1 MKDIFNKFN
10 IELTDELVLKIDKY
24 YSLLI
29 EENKKF
35 NLTRIVDKTEFLVKH
50 VLDSIL
56 PFFKKYDLTQPKSIL
71 DIGSGAGFPG
81 IIIALFF
88 PNIEVILT
96 ESISKKARFL
106 TLVKDE
112 LNLANLKVI
121 NNRVENIKGVSVDL
135 VTARAV
141 TGLTSLVK
149 YALPKLTKGG
159 KMCFYKATK
168 AAEEIT
174 EFNKTKLVNLVKNIS
189 QTKFVLPFEMGER
202 VCVWIEKK

>member
-1 MKDIFNKFN
+1 MKDIFSKFN
-10 IELTDELVLKIDKY
+10 IELTDELVLKINKY

-29 EENKKF
+29 EENKKV
-35 NLTRIVDKTEFLVKH
+35 NLTRIIDKTEFLVKH
-50 VLDSIL
+50 ILDSVL
-56 PFFKKYDLTQPKSIL
+56 PFFKNPDLIQSKSIL

-81 IIIALFF
+81 IVIALFF
-88 PNIEVILT
+88 PSVEVILT
-96 ESISKKARFL
+96 ESIGKKARFL

-112 LNLANLKVI
+112 LNLTNLKVI
-121 NNRVENIKGVSVDL
+121 NDRVENINGVLVDL

-168 AAEEIT
+168 ATEEID
-174 EFNKTKLVNLVKNIS
+174 EFGKTKLVNLVKNIS
-189 QTKFVLPFEMGER
+189 LTKFVLPFEMGER

>member
-10 IELTDELVLKIDKY
+10 IELTDELVSKIDKY

-29 EENKKF
+29 EENKKV
-35 NLTRIVDKTEFLVKH
+35 NLTRIIGKTEFLVKH

-56 PFFKKYDLTQPKSIL
+56 PFFKNSDLTQPKSIL

-112 LNLANLKVI
+112 LKLANLKVI
-121 NNRVENIKGVSVDL
+121 NNRVENIKEVFVDL

-141 TGLTSLVK
+141 TDLTSLVK
-149 YALPKLTKGG
+149 YALPKLTLGG

-168 AAEEIT
+168 ANEEIA
-174 EFNKTKLVNLVKNIS
+174 EFKKTNLVNLVKNIRLA
-189 QTKFVLPFEMGER
+189 KFILPLEMGER

>member
-1 MKDIFNKFN
+1 MKDIFSKFN
-10 IELTDELVLKIDKY
+10 IELTDELVLKINKY

-29 EENKKF
+29 EENKKV

-50 VLDSIL
+50 ILDSVL
-56 PFFKKYDLTQPKSIL
+56 PFFKNPDLIQYKSIL

-81 IIIALFF
+81 IVIALFF
-88 PNIEVILT
+88 PSVEVILT
-96 ESISKKARFL
+96 ESIGKKARFL

-112 LNLANLKVI
+112 LNLTNLKVI
-121 NNRVENIKGVSVDL
+121 NDRVENIKGVSADI

-141 TGLTSLVK
+141 TDLTSLVK

-168 AAEEIT
+168 ATEEIT
-174 EFNKTKLVNLVKNIS
+174 EFKKTKLVNLVKNIS

>member
-1 MKDIFNKFN
+1 MKNVFSKFN
-10 IELTDELVLKIDKY
+10 IELTDELILKIDKY

-29 EENKKF
+29 EENKKV

-56 PFFKKYDLTQPKSIL
+56 PFFNNPGLTQPKSIL

-81 IIIALFF
+81 IVVSLFF
-88 PNIEVILT
+88 PRVEVILT
-96 ESISKKARFL
+96 ESIGKKARFL
-106 TLVKDE
+106 TLVKTE
-112 LNLANLKVI
+112 LNLTNLKVI
-121 NNRVENIKGVSVDL
+121 NDRVENIKGVSVEL

-141 TGLTSLVK
+141 TDLASLVK

-168 AAEEIT
+168 ATDEIT
-174 EFNKTKLVNLVKNIS
+174 EFKKTKLVNLVKNIS
-189 QTKFVLPFEMGER
+189 LTKFVLPFEMGER

>member
-29 EENKKF
+29 EENKKV

-56 PFFKKYDLTQPKSIL
+56 PFFKNSDLSQPKSIL

-121 NNRVENIKGVSVDL
+121 NNRVENIKEVFVDL

-141 TGLTSLVK
+141 TDLTSLVK
-149 YALPKLTKGG
+149 YALPKLTMGG

-168 AAEEIT
+168 SNEEIA
-174 EFNKTKLVNLVKNIS
+174 EFKKTNLVNLVKNITL
-189 QTKFVLPFEMGER
+189 TKFILPFEMGER

>member
-1 MKDIFNKFN
+1 MKDIFSKFN
-10 IELTDELVLKIDKY
+10 IELTDELVLKINKY

-29 EENKKF
+29 EENKKV

-50 VLDSIL
+50 ILDSVL
-56 PFFKKYDLTQPKSIL
+56 PFFKNPGLIQSKSIL

-81 IIIALFF
+81 IVIALFF
-88 PNIEVILT
+88 TNVEVILT
-96 ESISKKARFL
+96 ESIGKKARFL
-106 TLVKDE
+106 TIVKDE
-112 LNLANLKVI
+112 LNLTNLKVI
-121 NNRVENIKGVSVDL
+121 NDRVENIKGVSVDL

-141 TGLTSLVK
+141 ADLTSLVK

-168 AAEEIT
+168 ATEEID
-174 EFNKTKLVNLVKNIS
+174 EFRKTKLVNLVKNIS
-189 QTKFVLPFEMGER
+189 LTKLVLPFEMGER

>member
-1 MKDIFNKFN
+1 MKDIFSKFN
-10 IELTDELVLKIDKY
+10 IELTDELVLEIDKY

-56 PFFKKYDLTQPKSIL
+56 PFFKNSNLILPKSIL

-88 PNIEVILT
+88 PNTEVILT
-96 ESISKKARFL
+96 ESIGKKARFL
-106 TLVKDE
+106 SFVKTE
-112 LNLANLKVI
+112 LNLTNLKVI
-121 NNRVENIKGVSVDL
+121 NDRVENVKEVLVDL

-141 TGLTSLVK
+141 TDLSSLVK

-159 KMCFYKATK
+159 MMCFYKATK
-168 AAEEIT
+168 ATEEIS
-174 EFNKTKLVNLVKNIS
+174 EFKKTKLVNLVKNINL
-189 QTKFVLPFEMGER
+189 TKFILPFEMGER

>member
-1 MKDIFNKFN
+1 MKDIFKKFN

-29 EENKKF
+29 EENKKV

-56 PFFKKYDLTQPKSIL
+56 PFFKNPDLTQPKSIL

-121 NNRVENIKGVSVDL
+121 NNRVENIKKVFVDL

-141 TGLTSLVK
+141 TDLTSLVK
-149 YALPKLTKGG
+149 YALPKLTMGG

-168 AAEEIT
+168 ANEEIA
-174 EFNKTKLVNLVKNIS
+174 EFKKTKLVNLVKNITL
-189 QTKFVLPFEMGER
+189 TKFILPFEMGER
-202 VCVWIEKK
+202 ICVWIEKK

>member
-1 MKDIFNKFN
+1 MKDIFSKFN

-29 EENKKF
+29 EENKKV

-56 PFFKKYDLTQPKSIL
+56 PFFKKYDFIKVKSIL

-88 PNIEVILT
+88 PSVEVILT
-96 ESISKKARFL
+96 ESIGKKARFL

-112 LNLANLKVI
+112 LNLTNLKVI
-121 NNRVENIKGVSVDL
+121 NDRVENIKGVSVDL

-141 TGLTSLVK
+141 TDLTLLVK

-168 AAEEIT
+168 AAEEID
-174 EFNKTKLVNLVKNIS
+174 EFRKTKLVNLVKNFS
-189 QTKFVLPFEMGER
+189 LTKFVLPFEMGER